1 MFLLLAMHLKEL
13 HAVIKHRVMIRRLKK
28 DVLTQL
34 PDKIRIVVNIECDK
48 TLSKKIQKK
57 LEKHDELQSEM
68 SQIADDESIGELN
81 EFEKNAMFDKHNK
94 TMLELYS
101 LTGRSKIAKIKEYVY
116 DLFESGQKFL
126 VFAHH
131 KDVMDAIQ
139 ECVEK
144 KCKGQFIRIDG
155 DTKPDKRQLHVDKF
169 QKNESV
175 RIAILS
181 ITAAGTGL
189 TLTAATSVVFAEL
202 YWGPTA
208 LLQCEDR
215 AHRIGQESVVNIIYM
230 LGNGS
235 LDDTMW
241 PMISKKMEVIS
252 KTLTGKHIRM
262 EVEEYT
268 KQFKKDNGDKNKKS
282 YVFCDKQTKITSM
295 FQQTK

>member
-1 MFLLLAMHLKEL
+1 MGMHLKEL

-34 PDKIRIVVNIECDK
+34 PDKIRTVVNIECDK
-48 TLSKKIQKK
+48 TLSKKIKKK
-57 LEKHDELQSEM
+57 LEKHEALKETM
-68 SQIADDESIGELN
+68 SQIADDESIIELDESERN
-81 EFEKNAMFDKHNK
+81 KLFDKKSK

-101 LTGRSKIAKIKEYVY
+101 LTCRSKMVKIKEYVY

-131 KDVMDAIQ
+131 KEVMDAIE
-139 ECVEK
+139 ECAKK
-144 KCKGQFIRIDG
+144 KCKTQYIRIDG
-155 DTKPDKRQLHVDKF
+155 ETKADKRQLAVDKF
-169 QKNESV
+169 QKNENV

-215 AHRIGQESVVNIIYM
+215 AHRIGQENTVNIVYM

-241 PMISKKMEVIS
+241 PMISKKMEVVS

-262 EVEEYT
+262 EVKEYNEE
-268 KQFKKDNGDKNKKS
+268 FIKNSNFVPKKS
-282 YVFCDKQTKITSM
+282 YFICDKQTKITSM
-295 FQQTK
+295 FQPK